1 MTIVTVTLSPALD
14 VCTSVPH
21 IEPERKLHCT
31 DAEMSPGGGGVNVA
45 RAVHRLGGVA
55 TAVFPW
61 GGTTGALLCELLRGE
76 GVPVRPVAATGITRE
91 DFAVT
96 ELTTGRQ
103 YRFVLPGP
111 ALSAAERER
120 CVEAMLDGLTPGST
134 VVLSGSLPGGVESI
148 QLAAMASV
156 ARQRGARVLVD
167 TTGPALGDAARSG
180 VYLLKPSV
188 NELCIHVGHE
198 LTTDDQIA
206 DAGHELL
213 AAGPNHA
220 VLVSLAAAGAL
231 LVTADEAAVRISPPP
246 VRAVSAIGAG
256 DSLVGGLVLA
266 LERGHDLIEAA
277 RYGVA
282 AGTAATISSG
292 HGLCRPAD
300 VDRILPDVS
309 IRSLPVLTGIG
320 DWR

>member
-1 MTIVTVTLSPALD
+1 MTIVTVTLNPALD
-14 VCTSVPH
+14 VCTSVPY

-61 GGTTGALLCELLRGE
+61 GGTTGALLCELLGGE
-76 GVPVRPVAATGITRE
+76 GVPVRPVGASGITRE

-96 ELTTGRQ
+96 ELATGRQ

-111 ALSAAERER
+111 SLSAAELER
-120 CVEAMLDGLTPGST
+120 CVEAMLDGFTPGSIA
-134 VVLSGSLPGGVESI
+134 VLSGSLPGGVEPS
-148 QLAAMASV
+148 QLTAMARV
-156 ARQRGARVLVD
+156 ARQRGGRVIVD
-167 TTGPALGDAARSG
+167 TSGPALGDAARSG

-188 NELCIHVGHE
+188 NELRAHVGHE
-198 LTTDDQIA
+198 VTTDAEIG
-206 DAGHELL
+206 DAARQLL

-220 VLVSLAAAGAL
+220 VLVSLAAEGAL
-231 LVTADEAAVRISPPP
+231 LVRADGPAVRICPPA

-266 LERGHDLIEAA
+266 LERGQDLLEAA
-277 RYGVA
+277 RHGVA
-282 AGTAATISSG
+282 AGTAATVSSG
-292 HGLCRPAD
+292 HGLCHPAD
-300 VDRILPDVS
+300 VDRILPDVYS
-309 IRSLPVLTGIG
+309 RSLPVLTGIG